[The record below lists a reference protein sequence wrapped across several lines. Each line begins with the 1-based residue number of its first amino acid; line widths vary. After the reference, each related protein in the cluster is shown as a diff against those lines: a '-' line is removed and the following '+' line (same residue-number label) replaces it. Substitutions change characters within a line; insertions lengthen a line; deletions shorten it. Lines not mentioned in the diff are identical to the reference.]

1 MQNEMTAAQLVK
13 PTHGVVYGG
22 NNAVIRGVVC
32 IGMAVVVSAVMCC
45 RPYKTELCVCRGL
58 IIV

>member
-13 PTHGVVYGG
+13 PTHGVLYGG

-32 IGMAVVVSAVMCC
+32 LGNIVVVSIVLLCSQ
-45 RPYKTELCVCRGL
+45 YKNRL
-58 IIV
+58 